1 MVPGLHLLGIGG
13 SVPGYM
19 NGQHHW
25 DGYPYAKDENMAKD
39 LNKLLEPVFYDDS
52 STLKPEDAVIFM
64 THCGPDQSGW

>member
-1 MVPGLHLLGIGG
+1 MAPGLHLLGIGG

-64 THCGPDQSGW
+64 THCGPDQSG